1 MFDYKER
8 VALVTGAAGNLGRAV
23 AEELRA
29 SGARLALVDRG
40 VERFEPPWAA
50 GDDILLLGA
59 DLTDAESVRAAVE
72 RVFAH
77 YGRIDLLANI
87 AGGFTMGPPVHETP
101 LGTWDEMQNLNLRS
115 VILTC
120 RAVLPHMRAA
130 RRGRIVN
137 VSARAALE
145 PKSNMAPYRLSKA
158 AVITLTESIAA
169 ENREFGITANC
180 ILPGTI
186 DTPQN
191 RAEMPDADF
200 SRWVSPRALAN
211 VLLFLGS
218 DEAAAVSGAAIPV
231 YGRS

>member
-1 MFDYKER
+1 MFDYKGK
-8 VALVTGAAGNLGRAV
+8 VAVVTGAAGNLGRAA

-29 SGARLALVDRG
+29 SGARLALVDRA
-40 VERFEPPWAA
+40 VDRFQPPLTG
-50 GDDILLLGA
+50 GDDILLLGT
-59 DLTDAESVRAAVE
+59 DLSDAGSVEAAIA
-72 RVFAH
+72 RVVAH

-87 AGGFTMGPPVHETP
+87 AGGFTMGPTVHETP
-101 LGTWDEMQNLNLRS
+101 LETWDFMLNLNLRS

-130 RRGRIVN
+130 RHGRIVN

-191 RAEMPDADF
+191 RADMPDADF
-200 SRWVSPRALAN
+200 SRWVSPQALAN

>member
-1 MFDYKER
+1 MFDYTGK

-23 AEELRA
+23 AEELRS
-29 SGARLALVDRG
+29 SGARLALVDRA
-40 VERFEPPWAA
+40 VERFEAPWTTA
-50 GDDILLLGA
+50 DDVLLLGA
-59 DLTDAESVRAAVE
+59 DLVDADSVEAAVKQVVA
-72 RVFAH
+72 RF
-77 YGRIDLLANI
+77 GRIDLLANI

-101 LGTWDEMQNLNLRS
+101 LETWDYMLNLNLRS

-120 RAVLPHMRAA
+120 RAALPHMRAA
-130 RRGRIVN
+130 RHGRIVN
-137 VSARAALE
+137 VSARAAQE
-145 PKSNMAPYRLSKA
+145 PKANMAPYRLSKA
-158 AVITLTESIAA
+158 AVITLTESLAA

-191 RAEMPDADF
+191 RADMPDADF
-200 SRWVSPRALAN
+200 GRWVPPHALAN